1 MSSNTN
7 ATYPGIAPI
16 TQTSFANGTGNARDS
31 AAQSQADMN
40 NRQQMINQ
48 AGRGRSRKYRKK
60 GGDGEQ
66 VAVPQFQMQYT
77 PTGGP
82 GTNPNDQVAAA
93 SSTGMQSAAWSANDS
108 LATQKGGK
116 RRYRKGGN
124 PDWVWGCYS
133 GGRHSKRRHSRR
145 RKHTKR
151 RHSRTRRH
159 RHHR

>member
-1 MSSNTN
+1 MSSP
-7 ATYPGIAPI
+7 PGIIPI

-40 NRQQMINQ
+40 SRQQMINQ
-48 AGRGRSRKYRKK
+48 AGKGRKRRHTKK
-60 GGDGEQ
+60 GGTNNQ

-82 GTNPNDQVAAA
+82 GTNPNDQITSA

-108 LATQKGGK
+108 LATQNGGR

-124 PDWVWGCYS
+124 SDWNWGCYS
-133 GGRHSKRRHSRR
+133 GGKSRKKRTKHSKRR
-145 RKHTKR
+145 KH
-151 RHSRTRRH
+151 TRRH
-159 RHHR
+159 RRH